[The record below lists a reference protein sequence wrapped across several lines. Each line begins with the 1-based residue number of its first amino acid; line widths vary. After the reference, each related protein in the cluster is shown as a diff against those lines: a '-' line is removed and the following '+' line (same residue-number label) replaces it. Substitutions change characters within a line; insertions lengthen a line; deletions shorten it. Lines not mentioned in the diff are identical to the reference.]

1 MAAQDMPMTR
11 CHFDSS
17 TAPILSFSVIH
28 TAKLYQRQP
37 PFSNE
42 LVLQTFLAGGAGFA
56 QLESLSFAVSH

>member
-1 MAAQDMPMTR
+1 MAAQHMPMTR

-17 TAPILSFSVIH
+17 TAPILSFSVIR

-37 PFSNE
+37 PSNNG